1 MLGCWVGGKNS
12 HSPGIRIGGLSGHDP
27 DANALSVVVSERT
40 ALAGSRVETDPTLVW
55 QTLFPQPPTSRATKP
70 IPKSPKSPKPN
81 EPSSQQAIPSARVA
95 SDAEAPK
102 QQPLPS
108 STSVSAVDE
117 AVPARAIKS
126 SSTSASS
133 PRAVPVTA
141 TTAVQQ
147 PEAAEVSRLT
157 RPRDEHASDDA
168 DSSVEPCAAERGGD
182 EAAAAAKVVHAGVDV
197 AMEEAAVAEAE
208 AERERRTAAA
218 AEAQEELRE
227 EREAVPATAEEP
239 LHATPPPTKKRQQ
252 QCDAGEQSRSDGTG
266 EMR

>member
-1 MLGCWVGGKNS
+1 MI
-12 HSPGIRIGGLSGHDP
+12 PMP
-27 DANALSVVVSERT
+27 NALSVVVSERT
-40 ALAGSRVETDPTLVW
+40 ALAGSRVEIDPTLVW
-55 QTLFPQPPTSRATKP
+55 QTLFAQPPTSRATKP
-70 IPKSPKSPKPN
+70 IPKSPN
-81 EPSSQQAIPSARVA
+81 V
-95 SDAEAPK
+95 
-102 QQPLPS
+102 PS

-141 TTAVQQ
+141 TTAAQQ

-182 EAAAAAKVVHAGVDV
+182 EAAAAAKVVHAGADV